1 MNWGSNQ
8 EMMMGAT
15 FVRIEEE
22 IAPLV
27 IGSVDAPVA
36 LQTHGR

>member
-15 FVRIEEE
+15 FERIEEE

-27 IGSVDAPVA
+27 IGSVDA
-36 LQTHGR
+36 